1 MAEIADNGGGDGKGK
16 KRAKKGS
23 TRVDMTPMVDLAFL
37 LLTFF
42 VLTSTFQ
49 KPKVMNLAYPAK
61 QEPQEQTEPPK
72 INNAITFLLSKGR
85 IFYYKG
91 EFYPEGNSKGKP
103 ATTLEE
109 TNLGPDGVRK
119 MLREGNKGVI
129 RAIFDIDQ
137 RFARKEFA
145 DSTRLRLIKEAKKD
159 IKRNDPLSVLVKTDE
174 KALTREFIDIIDEL
188 YIANIGMIA
197 PVDLMKDEQKLIDEK
212 LK

>member
-1 MAEIADNGGGDGKGK
+1 MAEIADGGGGDGKGK

-61 QEPQEQTEPPK
+61 EKIDNPNPPI

-91 EFYPEGNSKGKP
+91 EFYPAGNAKGKP

-119 MLREGNKGVI
+119 MLRDGNKGVI

-159 IKRNDPLSVLVKTDE
+159 QKKNNPLSVLVKTDE

>member
-1 MAEIADNGGGDGKGK
+1 MAEIADNGGGGDKGK

-49 KPKVMNLAYPAK
+49 KPKVMSLTYPAK
-61 QEPQEQTEPPK
+61 PEKNETKQDQK

-85 IFYYKG
+85 VFYYKDK
-91 EFYPEGNSKGKP
+91 FRAVPEDGKP

-109 TNLGPDGVRK
+109 TNFGPDGVRK
-119 MLREGNKGVI
+119 LLRDGNKLLI
-129 RAIFDIDQ
+129 KEIFDIDNKFNQ
-137 RFARKEFA
+137 GKIQ
-145 DSTRLRLIKEAKKD
+145 DSTRVRLIKEAKKN
-159 IKRNDPLSVLVKTDE
+159 KSLDPLNVLIKTDD
-174 KALTREFIDIIDEL
+174 KALTKEFIDIIDEL
-188 YIANIGMIA
+188 YIANIAVIA

-212 LK
+212 IK

>member
-1 MAEIADNGGGDGKGK
+1 
-16 KRAKKGS
+16 
-23 TRVDMTPMVDLAFL
+23 
-37 LLTFF
+37 
-42 VLTSTFQ
+42 
-49 KPKVMNLAYPAK
+49 
-61 QEPQEQTEPPK
+61 
-72 INNAITFLLSKGR
+72 
-85 IFYYKG
+85 
-91 EFYPEGNSKGKP
+91 
-103 ATTLEE
+103 
-109 TNLGPDGVRK
+109 VRK

>member
-61 QEPQEQTEPPK
+61 EDVPNPNPPK
-72 INNAITFLLSKGR
+72 INNAITFLLSKDH
-85 IFYYKG
+85 IFYYEG
-91 EFYPEGNSKGKP
+91 EFRAVPSEGKP
-103 ATTLEE
+103 ATTITE

-119 MLREGNKGVI
+119 LLREGNKGVI
-129 RAIFDIDQ
+129 KAIFDIDQ

-159 IKRNDPLSVLVKTDE
+159 QKRNNPLSVLVKTDE

-212 LK
+212 IK

>member
-1 MAEIADNGGGDGKGK
+1 MAEIADGGGGDGKGK

-61 QEPQEQTEPPK
+61 QDPIDQTNPPK

-91 EFYPEGNSKGKP
+91 EFRATPSEGKP

-119 MLREGNKGVI
+119 MLRDGNKGVI

>member
-1 MAEIADNGGGDGKGK
+1 MAEIADGGGGDGKGK

-61 QEPQEQTEPPK
+61 EDIPNPNPPK
-72 INNAITFLLSKGR
+72 INNAITFLLSKDH
-85 IFYYKG
+85 IFYYEG
-91 EFYPEGNSKGKP
+91 EFRAVPGEGKP
-103 ATTLEE
+103 ATTITE

-119 MLREGNKGVI
+119 LLREGNKGVI
-129 RAIFDIDQ
+129 KAIFDIDQ

-159 IKRNDPLSVLVKTDE
+159 QKRNNPLSVLVKTDE

-212 LK
+212 IK